1 MKDLT
6 ISLDDETYQRA
17 RMIAAERG
25 TSISALLQ
33 NFLVE
38 LASGESKTERLKSEE
53 RALRERIKTFR
64 ASGRLSRDDVCSRG
78 A

>member
-17 RMIAAERG
+17 RMIAVERG
-25 TSISALLQ
+25 TALVQ